1 MDSGGDLLNRVKAF
15 LPMIEKANL
24 ELNEKIA
31 KEGSE
36 SVLID
41 KGLVD
46 EPEPKV
52 KEVEKERGTM
62 KNQKSNEIS
71 NKQMSAEKQAMSTVT
86 QAEGEA
92 GKEEEG
98 AGDTQV
104 QIEFALG
111 NFEDT
116 PLAIA
121 EELAKKQA
129 GEAGNEE
136 GEES

>member
-1 MDSGGDLLNRVKAF
+1 MDSGDDLLSRVKAF

-52 KEVEKERGTM
+52 KEVEKERGAM

-71 NKQMSAEKQAMSTVT
+71 NKQMSAEKQAISTVI

-92 GKEEEG
+92 GKEN
-98 AGDTQV
+98 V
-104 QIEFALG
+104 KI
-111 NFEDT
+111 
-116 PLAIA
+116 
-121 EELAKKQA
+121 
-129 GEAGNEE
+129 
-136 GEES
+136 